1 MERRCSIGDNVSVGK
16 TSQLSRGPCNS
27 SCYMV
32 VLAGRSLLGRNMRRH
47 LLSLLAL
54 ASFAAAASAPSFSSQ
69 DTVAYATATIRMRER
84 PSVTSETVAI
94 LGQGTRVRL
103 YHCSEG
109 WCGVSIQKLAGYA
122 LEEYL
127 TTKPPR
133 QVATAP
139 TQQGRGYVNVDGEWV
154 PSPTRTADGQPPP
167 GASAKCRDGT
177 FSFSRHRQGTCSH
190 HGGVAQWL

>member
-1 MERRCSIGDNVSVGK
+1 
-16 TSQLSRGPCNS
+16 
-27 SCYMV
+27 
-32 VLAGRSLLGRNMRRH
+32 MRRL

-54 ASFAAAASAPSFSSQ
+54 ASFAAAASAQSFSPQ
-69 DTVAYATATIRMRER
+69 DTVAYATATIRVREQ
-84 PSVTSETVAI
+84 PAVTAETVAI

-103 YHCSEG
+103 YHCTEG

-127 TTKPPR
+127 TPKSPR

-139 TQQGRGYVNVDGEWV
+139 TQQGRGYINVDGEWV

-167 GASAKCRDGT
+167 DASAKCRDGT
-177 FSFSRHRQGTCSH
+177 FSFSKHRQGTCSH
-190 HGGVAQWL
+190 HGGVAEWL

>member
-1 MERRCSIGDNVSVGK
+1 
-16 TSQLSRGPCNS
+16 
-27 SCYMV
+27 
-32 VLAGRSLLGRNMRRH
+32 MRRH
-47 LLSLLAL
+47 LWSLLAL
-54 ASFAAAASAPSFSSQ
+54 ASFVAVASAQSFSSQ
-69 DTVAYATATIRMRER
+69 DTVAYATATIRVRER
-84 PSVTSETVAI
+84 PAVTAQTVAI
-94 LGQGTRVRL
+94 LGQGTRIRL

-127 TTKPPR
+127 TPKSPR

-139 TQQGRGYVNVDGEWV
+139 TQQGRGYINVDGQWV

-177 FSFSRHRQGTCSH
+177 FSFSQHRQGTCSH
-190 HGGVAQWL
+190 HGGVAEWL

>member
-1 MERRCSIGDNVSVGK
+1 
-16 TSQLSRGPCNS
+16 
-27 SCYMV
+27 
-32 VLAGRSLLGRNMRRH
+32 MRRH

-54 ASFAAAASAPSFSSQ
+54 ASFAAAASAQSFSSQ
-69 DTVAYATATIRMRER
+69 DTLAYATATIRVREQ
-84 PSVTSETVAI
+84 PAVTAETVAI
-94 LGQGTRVRL
+94 LVQGTRVRL

-127 TTKPPR
+127 TPKLPR

-139 TQQGRGYVNVDGEWV
+139 TQQGRGYINVDGEWV

-190 HGGVAQWL
+190 HGGVAEWL